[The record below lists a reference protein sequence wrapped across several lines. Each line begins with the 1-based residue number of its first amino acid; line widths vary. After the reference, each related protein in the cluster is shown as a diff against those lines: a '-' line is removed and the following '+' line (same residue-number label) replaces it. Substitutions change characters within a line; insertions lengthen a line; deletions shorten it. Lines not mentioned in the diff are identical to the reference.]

1 MKKISLISCTLLALS
16 VHAAVQAQEHR
27 LAFSKAQQVEVF
39 VDQAEGAAWC
49 QEELA
54 LRFAFDLEQANLS
67 AVESLLPKLGVLF
80 GQQCPAAEK
89 VTWQALNKNKDVQAS
104 GTASKQTAWLMN
116 QERTEKIEQLA
127 ATVET
132 TEVVAAAAVEQASTT
147 TESVIAA
154 SAQEV
159 AAPSKPV
166 AEQTAAA
173 KDIPVQ
179 DQTVTE
185 TEQLAAAT
193 VAQSALATEPASAVA
208 ADNAVEAAAAPT
220 AEVQQASAVQKKSE
234 AEVEQAVAATA
245 EAVAV
250 AEKPAE
256 KTAATAKLAA
266 ETKATAEPE
275 PEAVAA
281 VEAKPESSTVF
292 SVNGWQPK
300 QLSAVL
306 AQHQAL
312 RVITD
317 QQGCKAFIR
326 NDIDLGQQ
334 AFTVTSS
341 GASCE
346 NGYLSGQGSVAIT
359 RSDGAQLGEF
369 AGMFKNG
376 LPFSH
381 DLNLPVVDM
390 DESGNAYLLLQQDT
404 ANQSYY
410 LLQAQK
416 ASSTSWF
423 DRSAN
428 ISFWNIDA
436 GNVYLLTDKKDA
448 FRQADSI
455 ELAVLAPVANLAKSF
470 ADSKRYRLI
479 AVTDFTE
486 GIVNRYGSH
495 WLYDVQ
501 VAQDRRNAAQWTY
514 DPNRAKNY
522 LFENEARA
530 AREAQRIAE
539 QQAREAQRKAQR
551 EAYERRLELD
561 RIARQASRELD
572 VYARLREDSRNP
584 AELMA
589 SKLTDVSYSKVGY
602 SRYASLLKGGEA
614 NFAQVVNIKNDKQGM
629 FWADYPYNLAIDGL
643 AAEVNLGKGWYLVGG
658 QQKIDPAQQDDQG
671 LPLTVVYPDYAFACE
686 EKGCTDFFTPLNLA
700 RLEFN
705 KPDWTPEQ
713 AEQQIADAQ
722 KVQE

>member
-16 VHAAVQAQEHR
+16 IHASVQAQEHR
-27 LAFSKAQQVEVF
+27 LAFSKSQQVEVF
-39 VDQAEGAAWC
+39 VDQAEGANWC
-49 QEELA
+49 KEELA

-67 AVESLLPKLGVLF
+67 AVENLLPKLGVLF
-80 GQQCPAAEK
+80 SQQCPEAEK
-89 VTWQALNKNKDVQAS
+89 VTWQALNKNKDVQAE
-104 GTASKQTAWLMN
+104 GTANKQAAWLMS
-116 QERTEKIEQLA
+116 QEHTDQVIAAAEATAEQINAPAEPAIAASTQETVAADDSTTTADSSVQDTAATEAEQLA
-127 ATVET
+127 VAAAEQVGAATQSAPATDGTATVET
-132 TEVVAAAAVEQASTT
+132 
-147 TESVIAA
+147 
-154 SAQEV
+154 
-159 AAPSKPV
+159 
-166 AEQTAAA
+166 
-173 KDIPVQ
+173 
-179 DQTVTE
+179 
-185 TEQLAAAT
+185 
-193 VAQSALATEPASAVA
+193 
-208 ADNAVEAAAAPT
+208 AAAPA
-220 AEVQQASAVQKKSE
+220 AEIEEVSAAQKDVV
-234 AEVEQAVAATA
+234 AEVEQAAAATA

-250 AEKPAE
+250 TEKPAE
-256 KTAATAKLAA
+256 ATEATETTETTEATETTAKPEA
-266 ETKATAEPE
+266 ETKATAAI
-275 PEAVAA
+275 EAEAGPVAV
-281 VEAKPESSTVF
+281 VEAKPEPAVLF
-292 SVNGWQPK
+292 SVNGWQPRE
-300 QLSAVL
+300 SSDFL
-306 AQHQAL
+306 AEHQAL
-312 RVITD
+312 RTITD
-317 QQGCKAFIR
+317 QHGCKAFIR
-326 NDIDLGQQ
+326 SDIDLGQQ
-334 AFTVTSS
+334 DYTVASS

-346 NGYLSGQGSVAIT
+346 NGYLNGEGSVVIT
-359 RSDGAQLGEF
+359 RSDGAQIGEF
-369 AGMFKNG
+369 SGVFKNG

-416 ASSTSWF
+416 ASNTAWF
-423 DRSAN
+423 NQNAN
-428 ISFWNIDA
+428 ISYWNIDA
-436 GNVYLLTDKKDA
+436 GNVYLLTDKKDT

-455 ELAVLAPVANLAKSF
+455 ELAVLAPVVDLVKNFGDRS
-470 ADSKRYRLI
+470 RYRLI

-501 VAQDRRNAAQWTY
+501 VTQDRRNAAQWTY
-514 DPNRAKNY
+514 DPSRAKNH

-530 AREAQRIAE
+530 AREAQYLAE

-551 EAYERRLELD
+551 EAYERKLELD

-572 VYARLREDSRNP
+572 IYARLREDSRNP
-584 AELMA
+584 SALIA

-614 NFAQVVNIKNDKQGM
+614 DFAQVVNIKNDKKGM

-643 AAEVNLGKGWYLVGG
+643 GAEVDLGKGWYLVSG
-658 QQKIDPAQQDDQG
+658 QQKIDIEQQDDQG